1 MSTFSILNETLF
13 RCFLRWFIDNRH
25 NGHEAGDAITMPLHL
40 GSTLATL
47 FVALF
52 SSSFEFLPP
61 SVRALGCRW
70 WMDPGESPG
79 QKEEEEGWGGGERKK
94 DISAYARIIRRR
106 RLVVL
111 GGVKEETTTRRW
123 VRRTGREVCRRRRA
137 FRMIDRTSYILTMVD
152 HR

>member
-1 MSTFSILNETLF
+1 MTIFSILHETLF

-25 NGHEAGDAITMPLHL
+25 NGHEAGDAVTMPLHL

-70 WMDPGESPG
+70 WMNPGESPG
-79 QKEEEEGWGGGERKK
+79 QKGVEGGKGGGKK
-94 DISAYARIIRRR
+94 ISRPMRE
-106 RLVVL
+106 LFEDE
-111 GGVKEETTTRRW
+111 GSWCSGVWKKKRQTRRW
-123 VRRTGREVCRRRRA
+123 LRRTGRKVCRRRRA
-137 FRMIDRTSYILTMVD
+137 FRMIDRTGYIPAMAD